1 MGLKKESCSGFGV
14 ADACARQIADKT
26 RAPPKKSGLDLDSE
40 QYAEKR
46 PLRRV
51 LRSIAE
57 PVLTLVQY
65 LKARRVTR

>member
-14 ADACARQIADKT
+14 ADTCARQIADKNSG
-26 RAPPKKSGLDLDSE
+26 AAKKSGVDLDSE